1 MPVEIRKLVIKAIID
16 RTDPDAAP
24 PSMEG
29 GEASGYPDQDK
40 LVADC
45 VKQVLKILKREKQ
58 R

>member
-16 RTDPDAAP
+16 RTEPNAAP
-24 PSMEG
+24 LYED
-29 GEASGYPDQDK
+29 GEMAPVYPDQDK